1 MKCFS
6 RLLLAA
12 SLSAAMVLPGAA
24 ADKSNSPAPAT
35 YLMTNDDGVLH
46 SYVSFFAPGT
56 SQGANTL
63 TFAFDVNTEGLG
75 LGGGYFGGKR
85 LGVLTNGSTQCVY
98 ASDAATGDIA
108 GINIQ
113 THTLA
118 GNFMASQTDDGT
130 ANGISISV
138 NNNYLYAGFAD
149 SNTIATF
156 SVQPGCQLSFIG
168 DTPVAGLQG
177 GLVAGMAQHG
187 SMLVVTYADGSI
199 ESFSIANGTPIS
211 NGDEQNSTSFSH
223 NGINFPEG
231 VDITADG
238 HFAVFGD
245 SSLNTVIEVSDVS
258 SGHLTTTIPYVIGGG
273 GANSVGPS
281 FTSRTTGVN
290 SGAIYISPDESMIFV
305 SNSDGGSVSAAF
317 FNATTGTISGG
328 CTSQRLAGYY
338 NPWAFA
344 GSVVTRDNT
353 GTGGVLYVAE
363 YGYSGSYIGVV
374 NININSNGLTC
385 TLPESTAS
393 EVPDLLT
400 SGLLTI
406 TTYPPRSF

>member
-1 MKCFS
+1 MKCFA

-12 SLSAAMVLPGAA
+12 CLSAAMVLPGAA
-24 ADKSNSPAPAT
+24 ADKSGSPAPAT
-35 YLMTNDDGVLH
+35 YLMTNDDGVIH
-46 SYVSFFAPGT
+46 SYVSFFTPGT

-63 TFAFDVNTEGLG
+63 TFASDVNTEGKG

-85 LGVLTNGSTQCVY
+85 LGVLTSGSTECVY

-108 GINIQ
+108 GINIGTQ
-113 THTLA
+113 TLA
-118 GNFMASQTDDGT
+118 GNFQASSTDDGT
-130 ANGISISV
+130 ANGISISL
-138 NNNYLYAGFAD
+138 NSNYLYAGFAD

-156 SVQPGCQLSFIG
+156 SVLPGCQLSFLG
-168 DTPVAGLQG
+168 DTSVSGLQG
-177 GLVAGMAQHG
+177 GMVAGMALHG
-187 SMLVVTYADGSI
+187 NILVVTYADGSI
-199 ESFSIANGTPIS
+199 ESFSVANGTPIS

-245 SSLNTVIEVSDVS
+245 SSLNTVIEVSDIS
-258 SGHLTTTIPYVIGGG
+258 SGHLTATVPYIIGGG
-273 GANSVGPS
+273 GSNSVGPS
-281 FTSRTTGVN
+281 FGSKTTGVN
-290 SGAIYISPDESMIFV
+290 SGAIYISPDESMIYIA
-305 SNSDGGSVSAAF
+305 NSDGGSVSAVF
-317 FNATTGTISGG
+317 FNASTGTISGG
-328 CTSQRLAGYY
+328 CSSRRLTGFY

-363 YGYSGSYIGVV
+363 YGYTGSYIGVV
-374 NININSNGLTC
+374 NINSNGTTC